1 MKTRTIK
8 IIKTLLL
15 TSVALFIGLNGYF
28 IGTSMKNL
36 MRDNGTSL
44 VDTRNIE
51 FKLEIQSAFLP
62 SFSLNLTQYLFGGSQ
77 SDNSSAS
84 FFNLNATMF
93 SFNETSV
100 IINGSFTIDSLITG
114 INLTIKVP
122 MIINNS
128 GYYDIDEIR
137 VKLTF
142 SNETSAYT
150 IGPIITP
157 KIKRNTIQKFDLT
170 FGLNFSSLAAMR
182 EFSNIIKSPKFM
194 DFNLET
200 TVFFF
205 FPIRLTVFG
214 NLTEIGGQSP

>member
-1 MKTRTIK
+1 
-8 IIKTLLL
+8 
-15 TSVALFIGLNGYF
+15 VGLNGYF
-28 IGTSMKNL
+28 ISTSMKNL
-36 MRDNGTSL
+36 MRDNGTNL

-51 FKLEIQSAFLP
+51 FKLEIQSAFFP
-62 SFSLNLTQYLFGGSQ
+62 IFSLNLTQYLFGGSQ

-84 FFNLNATMF
+84 FFNLNATVF

-100 IINGSFTIDSLITG
+100 IINGTQYNFNDSFTIESLITG

-122 MIINNS
+122 MSINNS

-182 EFSNIIKSPKFM
+182 EFSDIIKSPKFM
-194 DFNLET
+194 DFTLET

-214 NLTEIGGQSP
+214 NLSEIGGQSP